1 MDVNNYY
8 VEKSWEITDVQH
20 LSLIED
26 GPLRATIQV
35 VRRYLDSEIT
45 QYISLEAD
53 SPELKIRNEIDWR
66 EQKIFLKTLFPV
78 DIHTDEATYEIQ
90 YGNVTRKTH
99 YNTSWD
105 FARFEVCHHKWLDVA
120 ENGYGVSV
128 LNDCKYGVSV
138 HDGVIGLSM
147 LKSATD
153 PNPAADKEHHSF
165 TYVIYP
171 LRYFQRGRDDQS
183 CLMR

>member
-1 MDVNNYY
+1 MKAGKNGNVLMTYEDRPHNYDAWDVNNYY

-26 GPLRATIQV
+26 CPLRATIQV

-99 YNTSWD
+99 YNTS
-105 FARFEVCHHKWLDVA
+105 VSYTHLDV
-120 ENGYGVSV
+120 YKRQCQSV
-128 LNDCKYGVSV
+128 
-138 HDGVIGLSM
+138 
-147 LKSATD
+147 
-153 PNPAADKEHHSF
+153 AASGRSDRGSRQERDQQHH
-165 TYVIYP
+165 
-171 LRYFQRGRDDQS
+171 LQRQ
-183 CLMR
+183 